1 LRCHIGGR
9 PNPPGDEEFVNTE
22 GEDFL
27 VTMLV
32 VCADAMANLMGWL
45 VGRLTDVHDDVVTFG
60 E

>member
-1 LRCHIGGR
+1 
-9 PNPPGDEEFVNTE
+9 VNTE